1 MTTEQY
7 ESKRLDAAGASAVLA
22 ATYGDQALAVAL
34 VEEGVVTRDVVDPL
48 LEQLRAERAVA
59 VKNGQTLTLLEL
71 LANEQIAKLDDL
83 LALVVERSQ
92 LPYLSLSTYDVD
104 RDIACLLPRE
114 IAFEFCLIPFDQIS
128 RCVLIAAANPL
139 DPATRDRIRVLIDY
153 DLYWYVNSQARRAK
167 FKGAEINYDLFW
179 YVSSPVDITSAL
191 RQAHGLEQLSA
202 RRSAKV

>member
-1 MTTEQY
+1 M
-7 ESKRLDAAGASAVLA
+7 
-22 ATYGDQALAVAL
+22 VA
-34 VEEGVVTRDVVDPL
+34 PL
-48 LEQLRAERAVA
+48 LQRLRAERAVA
-59 VKNGQTLTLLEL
+59 IQNGQTLTLLQL

-83 LALVVERSQ
+83 LGIIVERSR
-92 LPYLSLSTYDVD
+92 LPYLPLSTYDID

-153 DLYWYVNSQARRAK
+153 DLFWYVNSQARREK

-179 YVSSPVDITSAL
+179 YVSSPVDITNAL
-191 RQAHGLEQLSA
+191 RRAHGLDQQTE
-202 RRSAKV
+202 RRQ